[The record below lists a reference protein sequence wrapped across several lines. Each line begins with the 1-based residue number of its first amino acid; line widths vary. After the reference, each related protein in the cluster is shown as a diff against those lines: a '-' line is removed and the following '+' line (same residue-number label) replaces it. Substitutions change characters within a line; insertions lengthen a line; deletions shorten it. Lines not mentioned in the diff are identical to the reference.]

1 MEHINPEYFRRIV
14 LSGIVYRLMSLLLSH
29 QQQKKDSRLC
39 VKSFDMNVRVYTDL
53 IRTHTT
59 PIGNTAPKIKW
70 FFLVIQTQ

>member
-39 VKSFDMNVRVYTDL
+39 VNVRLYTDL
-53 IRTHTT
+53 IRTHIT
-59 PIGNTAPKIKW
+59 PIGNTAPKIK
-70 FFLVIQTQ
+70 